1 MHRTSDGNDANAK
14 QIERGVCWRMVS
26 RDGGYRKG
34 SPTECPELV
43 RWIGRRQVGKKRM
56 RPWSCE
62 GHVEG
67 LDDLRRVHRRS
78 PP

>member
-43 RWIGRRQVGKKRM
+43 R
-56 RPWSCE
+56 
-62 GHVEG
+62 
-67 LDDLRRVHRRS
+67 
-78 PP
+78 